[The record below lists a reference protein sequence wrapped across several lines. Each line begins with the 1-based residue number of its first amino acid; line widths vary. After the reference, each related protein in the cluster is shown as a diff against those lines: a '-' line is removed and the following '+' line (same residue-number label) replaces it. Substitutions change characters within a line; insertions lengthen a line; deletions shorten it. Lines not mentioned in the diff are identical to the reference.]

1 MHPRSALWI
10 APAAVDYVRRNP
22 ETASGVRSGQSIFV
36 SKIPYDPVAYLE
48 ETDPRMKRYHAC
60 HLRLVL
66 WNRHVERVVAA
77 RAGELTTRAGRRVAQ
92 LFTELTDYI
101 SVRESLLDSKQRWA
115 CRPTRAHPAIPNARP
130 SW

>member
-22 ETASGVRSGQSIFV
+22 ETASEVRSGQSIFV

-60 HLRLVL
+60 HRGASGGSLAGLCPAGVSTPRRA
-66 WNRHVERVVAA
+66 NTETAQSPCAA
-77 RAGELTTRAGRRVAQ
+77 
-92 LFTELTDYI
+92 
-101 SVRESLLDSKQRWA
+101 
-115 CRPTRAHPAIPNARP
+115 CHC
-130 SW
+130 